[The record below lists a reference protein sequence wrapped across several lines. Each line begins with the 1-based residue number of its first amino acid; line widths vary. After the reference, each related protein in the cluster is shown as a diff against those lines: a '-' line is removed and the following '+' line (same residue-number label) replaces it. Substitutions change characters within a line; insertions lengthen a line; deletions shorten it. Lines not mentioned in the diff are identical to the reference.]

1 MPDTKKSITVIGGGS
16 GGYVAAI
23 RAAQLGAQVVLIEKD
38 TLGGTCLNRGCI
50 PTKALLQSTEVYSLA
65 KNAENFGVRVEN
77 ASLDFSSAMEWKEAT
92 VKRLVGGVVS
102 LMRKNKIK
110 VIKGTGTLVEPTTVK
125 IVESKEKIKSDS
137 IIIATGSKPAK
148 VPIKGIDEP
157 GVINSDDALA
167 MNHLPRSVLVIG
179 GGVVGLEFAQI
190 LSRMGAKVTV
200 VEIMPQILPG
210 EDTEIAQTLASELRE
225 QGIEI
230 YCGATISSIKSATSG
245 ESKVLFTTT
254 AGGEELRTVEKVLLA
269 VGRRANIDDTGIE
282 ELGITLDKGSIVVNE
297 HMETN
302 IPGIYAV
309 GDVVGGLML
318 AHAAMAEGKCAA
330 ENITG
335 LDSTMDYRAV
345 PRCIYTSPEMAG
357 VGLTEA
363 EANKQYQ
370 DVRIGRFPFI
380 ASGRA
385 LTLNETNGLVKIIAD
400 AKYREI
406 LGVNILG
413 PQASE
418 LIAEAV
424 LAIQWGATCEE
435 LASCIHAHPTLSE
448 AVMEAS
454 LNVDKRAIHF

>member
-1 MPDTKKSITVIGGGS
+1 MPDTKRSITVIGGGP

-50 PTKALLQSTEVYSLA
+50 PTKALLQSAEVYSLV
-65 KNAENFGVRVEN
+65 KDAENFGVHVEN
-77 ASLDFSSAMEWKEAT
+77 ASLDFSSAMEWKETT
-92 VKRLVGGVVS
+92 VKRRVGGVIS

-110 VIKGTGTLVEPTTVK
+110 VIKGTGTFVEPTTVK
-125 IVESKEKIKSDS
+125 IVESKEKIKSNS

-148 VPIKGIDEP
+148 VPIKGIDES
-157 GVINSDDALA
+157 GVINSDNALA

-210 EDTEIAQTLASELRE
+210 EDTEIAQTLASGLRE

-230 YCGATISSIKSATSG
+230 YCGATINSIKSTTSG

-254 AGGEELRTVEKVLLA
+254 AGGEELRAVEKVLLA
-269 VGRRANIDDTGIE
+269 AGRRANIDDTGIE

-318 AHAAMAEGKCAA
+318 AHVAMAEGKCAA
-330 ENITG
+330 ENIMG
-335 LDSTMDYRAV
+335 LDSTMDYRAI

-363 EANKQYQ
+363 EANKRYQ

-380 ASGRA
+380 ANGRA
-385 LTLNETNGLVKIIAD
+385 STLNETKGLVKIIAD
-400 AKYREI
+400 AKYGEI
-406 LGVNILG
+406 LGVHILG

-454 LNVDKRAIHF
+454 LGVDKRAIHF